1 MSDTDT
7 RSAAEQAEA
16 ARARIAATVEDIQDR
31 LSPSRIIG
39 DAASD
44 LQNRG
49 SELIDSGAQLVRR
62 HPVALSLIGLSL
74 GLLLLRRDSRPTPI
88 DAYQDVYGDDD
99 LDWDGLEEPGAVRR
113 GLDKAHAAFDTAK
126 ASVSNSAASARSR
139 ASDGMDSARER
150 SADIADRTLNAVKQ
164 AKRKASDSFEE
175 NPLAAAVIGIAAGAL
190 IGSLIPRTDQED
202 EWLGEGRDRLAERAR
217 AAAKA
222 AIDAGKSE
230 LDERGLNLDT
240 AKAKISDLGEQAKT
254 IARTA
259 GQAAAEQLKTGQTA
273 GNA

>member
-1 MSDTDT
+1 MSDTDSKT
-7 RSAAEQAEA
+7 AAKQAEA

-31 LSPSRIIG
+31 LSPRRIIG

-49 SELIDSGAQLVRR
+49 SDLLDSGARLVRE

-74 GLLLLRRDSRPTPI
+74 GLLLLKRDSRPNPS

-99 LDWDGLEEPGAVRR
+99 YDFDDVDEPGTVRR
-113 GLDKAHAAFDTAK
+113 NIDKAQAALGAAK
-126 ASVSNSAASARSR
+126 SSVSSRAATARAR
-139 ASDGMDSARER
+139 ASDSIEAARER
-150 SADIADRTLNAVKQ
+150 SADIADRALNSAKQ
-164 AKRKASDSFEE
+164 ARRKAADSFDD
-175 NPLAAAVIGIAAGAL
+175 NPLAAAVLGVAAGAL
-190 IGSLIPRTDQED
+190 IGSLLPRTDQED
-202 EWLGEGRDRLAERAR
+202 EWLGESRDRLAERAR

-222 AIDAGKSE
+222 AIDAGRRE

-254 IARTA
+254 VARTA
-259 GQAAAEQLKTGQTA
+259 GQAAADQLKTGQTA